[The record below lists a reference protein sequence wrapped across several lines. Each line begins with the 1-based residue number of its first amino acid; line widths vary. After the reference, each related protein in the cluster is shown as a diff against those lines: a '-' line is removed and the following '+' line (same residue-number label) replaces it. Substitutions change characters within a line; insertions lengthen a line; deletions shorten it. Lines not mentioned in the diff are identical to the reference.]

1 MIAQG
6 VLPFPAAPPPPL
18 LLPCSTTTL
27 VRSVWFSVSVYPN
40 KFARAKKEA
49 TKKREGERVGTPDH
63 AYAALSSKISRT
75 DRMNW
80 DSRRRRRCE
89 AVTKA
94 ENPGGD
100 ELGARTRTA
109 YLSARRKERIELP
122 DYGGPIT
129 FSDFVNHPSGVE
141 ALLNTRAL
149 HSFRPLDSNTYR
161 CTLQK
166 IQFLKFEVAPVL
178 DLRVTPTREGC
189 TVEMVDC
196 RFEGSGI
203 VEQQNHVFSAFVRN
217 HITWE
222 RNGSEPCLDVDVNLK
237 VSLEVYT
244 KPFNLLP
251 LSAVEKPGNL
261 LVPLLVEQ
269 LLDDYR
275 TWVSEQFR
283 VSS

>member
-6 VLPFPAAPPPPL
+6 VLPFPPPPSTPL
-18 LLPCSTTTL
+18 LPSSTTTL
-27 VRSVWFSVSVYPN
+27 VR
-40 KFARAKKEA
+40 
-49 TKKREGERVGTPDH
+49 DC
-63 AYAALSSKISRT
+63 AYAALHSNISRT

-80 DSRRRRRCE
+80 DSSRRRRCE

-100 ELGARTRTA
+100 ELGTSTRTA
-109 YLSARRKERIELP
+109 YLSARRKERIKLP
-122 DYGGPIT
+122 DFEGPIT
-129 FSDFVNHPSGVE
+129 FSDFLNHPSGVE

-149 HSFRPLDSNTYR
+149 HSFQPLDSHTYR

-189 TVEMVDC
+189 TVEMLDC
-196 RFEGSGI
+196 RFEGSET
-203 VEQQNHVFSAFVRN
+203 VQQQNHAFSAFMRN

-222 RNGSEPCLDVDVNLK
+222 RNDSEPCLDVDVHLK

-244 KPFNLLP
+244 KPFSLLP

-261 LVPLLVEQ
+261 LMQGLLDRLVPLLVEQ
-269 LLDDYR
+269 LLNDYR
-275 TWVSEQFR
+275 TWI
-283 VSS
+283 